1 RFRVFFLVKAVGFA
15 AFLGLLLHLFRTGL
29 DLPDLIHFFLPTAAV
44 WAVLLILEWREGRG
58 AVNERIREL
67 WQLLLP
73 FGLGVLLPICLFLV
87 PFARQGALKDLYH
100 GVISI
105 ALVQVGKVR
114 LAFPPLETLKSA
126 IPYTLLLLFPGLVPS
141 RWRRWVI
148 GPLCLLLI
156 LGILASS
163 SVRFYES
170 IWNSARSLYVA
181 AVLAGCGLLLK
192 RDSPL
197 SSIQRQQ
204 LYLLISVCALLA
216 LVQFP
221 FAPPFYFLFVAPV
234 AALAIYAVVSLDPR
248 SPKWIHA
255 SVLGFYLL
263 FGMVRLNAGYAVM
276 FPDYR
281 ADGVLALA
289 RGGLRIPA
297 VEATAYESVVGI
309 IHEHGHGRPLF
320 AGPHS

>member
-1 RFRVFFLVKAVGFA
+1 
-15 AFLGLLLHLFRTGL
+15 
-29 DLPDLIHFFLPTAAV
+29 
-44 WAVLLILEWREGRG
+44 
-58 AVNERIREL
+58 
-67 WQLLLP
+67 
-73 FGLGVLLPICLFLV
+73 
-87 PFARQGALKDLYH
+87 
-100 GVISI
+100 
-105 ALVQVGKVR
+105 GKVR

-163 SVRFYES
+163 SVRVYES
-170 IWNSARSLYVA
+170 IWNSARSLDVA

-309 IHEHGHGRPLF
+309 IAEHGRGRPLF
-320 AGPHS
+320 AGPDCREFYFLSGRPNPTRFFFDFHGGLSGNPDGLERLLEQERIGIAVVNRSPPVSERLAPSTLQALAVRYPHSVPVFKF